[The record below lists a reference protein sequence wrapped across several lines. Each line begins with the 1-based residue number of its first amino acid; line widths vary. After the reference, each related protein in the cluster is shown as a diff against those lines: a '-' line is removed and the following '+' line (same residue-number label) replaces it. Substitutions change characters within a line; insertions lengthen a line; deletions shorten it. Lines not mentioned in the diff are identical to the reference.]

1 MEAMWNNFYC
11 SLFLVVLCILSRFF
25 LGLVSFDCVF
35 IQKMY
40 SLSFWWNKFE
50 V

>member
-1 MEAMWNNFYC
+1 MEAMWSNFYC
-11 SLFLVVLCILSRFF
+11 PLFLVVLCILSGFF